1 MKVTCERCMYWDN
14 SHEEER
20 AQGRSGFCRQS
31 PPHPEW
37 HWALTD
43 PHDWCGQAMPKDT
56 RASKYYQEEDED
68 SLKKELVE
76 TIARLNDS
84 RVRVEKE
91 MEAKLLDR
99 DACHKQLADA
109 LKTLKELD
117 SWYKQNAAILKAAR
131 EAKA

>member
-68 SLKKELVE
+68 SEQCKPMPIE
-76 TIARLNDS
+76 TAPFDDV
-84 RVRVEKE
+84 RVRVEKLGNGCPAGTQIE
-91 MEAKLLDR
+91 LL
-99 DACHKQLADA
+99 ALYLPTGAIGNLAVQA
-109 LKTLKELD
+109 LAM
-117 SWYKQNAAILKAAR
+117 QAGGGA
-131 EAKA
+131 

>member
-43 PHDWCGQAMPKDT
+43 PHDWCGQSMPKDA

-68 SLKKELVE
+68 SEQCKQMPIE
-76 TIARLNDS
+76 TAPFNDTLALAWDEERGKWVIFDFDHDNDANWMRL
-84 RVRVEKE
+84 RGYTHWYPLP
-91 MEAKLLDR
+91 EAPM
-99 DACHKQLADA
+99 
-109 LKTLKELD
+109 
-117 SWYKQNAAILKAAR
+117 
-131 EAKA
+131 